1 MSQSLSEPHGSE
13 DEDEGSGSEARS
25 GIYEF
30 SDSEHI
36 DDRTSRKL
44 QSAYDDPGSEVVYI
58 SSDADQELDA
68 NQDSG
73 TKARGDSEIDG
84 GSDAD

>member
-44 QSAYDDPGSEVVYI
+44 QSAYDDPGN
-58 SSDADQELDA
+58 QELDA

-73 TKARGDSEIDG
+73 TKPRGDSEIDG